1 MYPDVAEADTGNF
14 VASLRGDR
22 GVWQVFHRRLDC
34 CRTCAVY
41 KKKKGGGRG
50 YSRTCHTVGGI
61 ITDAATDT
69 DRDTDADG
77 VTDTDTD
84 THTYRYTY

>member
-1 MYPDVAEADTGNF
+1 MLG
-14 VASLRGDR
+14 
-22 GVWQVFHRRLDC
+22 QVFHRRLDC
-34 CRTCAVY
+34 CRTCAAC
-41 KKKKGGGRG
+41 KKKGGN
-50 YSRTCHTVGGI
+50 SRTCHIVGGI
-61 ITDAATDT
+61 IADAATDT

>member
-1 MYPDVAEADTGNF
+1 MLG
-14 VASLRGDR
+14 
-22 GVWQVFHRRLDC
+22 QVFHRRLDC
-34 CRTCAVY
+34 CRTCAAC
-41 KKKKGGGRG
+41 KKKKGKFKNVS
-50 YSRTCHTVGGI
+50 YVGGNI
-61 ITDAATDT
+61 ADAATDT